1 MYFFIFLRLELLI
14 EAGSQLEKGLKEVT
28 SVKQSSSLSL
38 ELILLKLRLKSEI
51 LFRYIPTAYKVC
63 SPFYTQSEPKGST
76 VLQLKIFLF
85 FFVKWSS
92 FLV

>member
-63 SPFYTQSEPKGST
+63 SPFYT
-76 VLQLKIFLF
+76 
-85 FFVKWSS
+85 
-92 FLV
+92 